1 MGIGRQ
7 WRIAGHENF
16 MRLKNTLKINNKYE

>member
-7 WRIAGHENF
+7 WRIIGHENF
-16 MRLKNTLKINNKYE
+16 MRLKNTFKINNEYE